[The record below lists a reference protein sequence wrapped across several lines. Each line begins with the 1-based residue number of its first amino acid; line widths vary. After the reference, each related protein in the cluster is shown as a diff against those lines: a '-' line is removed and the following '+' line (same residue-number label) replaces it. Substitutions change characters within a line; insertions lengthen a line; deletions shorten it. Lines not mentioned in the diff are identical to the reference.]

1 MKFAR
6 FLIVSFCIAF
16 VAGCSASKDLTDEK
30 SRSSTEFKQ
39 LRDRL
44 SSSQIDR

>member
-1 MKFAR
+1 MGFVR
-6 FLIVSFCIAF
+6 FLVISSLVAF
-16 VAGCSASKDLTDEK
+16 MAGCASKDLTSEK
-30 SRSSTEFKQ
+30 SRSPTEIKQ

>member
-1 MKFAR
+1 MLIG
-6 FLIVSFCIAF
+6 LIVMFA
-16 VAGCSASKDLTDEK
+16 AGCVSKDLTDEK
-30 SRSSTEFKQ
+30 SRSETETKQ